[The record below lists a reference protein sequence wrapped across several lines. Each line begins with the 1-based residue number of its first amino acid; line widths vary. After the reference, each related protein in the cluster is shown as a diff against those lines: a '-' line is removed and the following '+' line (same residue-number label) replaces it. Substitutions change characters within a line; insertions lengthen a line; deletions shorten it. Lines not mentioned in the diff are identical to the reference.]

1 MGGKN
6 RIDKDLH
13 AKFIGADN
21 REEIAFASS
30 NLPWL
35 NKNTDNIRFIKATDD
50 NKILIED
57 IAKMVDQSSKTKLW
71 TQKFYRSKVSPILK

>member
-1 MGGKN
+1 MN
-6 RIDKDLH
+6 IIAHTLSDKGSVISNEL
-13 AKFIGADN
+13 
-21 REEIAFASS
+21 EFAYS

-35 NKNTDNIRFIKATDD
+35 NKNRDNIRFIKASDD
-50 NKILIED
+50 NKILIQD